1 MTFCGTVMV
10 VVLRVGVV
18 AFVVVFFVGGVVVG
32 GMVIGRMVIVV
43 VVLKAHFVIMIGTM
57 DRGATLRVLIVVMVV
72 VVVVF
77 VFLLGGR
84 TTLEISRSC
93 FSVPGLVTL
102 PTDRAF
108 LHV

>member
-18 AFVVVFFVGGVVVG
+18 AFVVLFFVGGVVVG

-57 DRGATLRVLIVVMVV
+57 DGATLRVLIVVMVV